1 MLTRKALG
9 LLFLAA
15 ACFSTIH
22 IARSATRCN
31 HGWIPHGQSCYLIS
45 HDQEQWNNAE
55 SICELFGGYLAEIQ
69 NAAEYN
75 FIQSQVNTTQKNFW
89 VGGSDIENEG
99 TWIWMAS
106 MTPLSYA
113 KWEAGEPNS
122 DHNRVVRIPL
132 IFNKTIPDTLR
143 NLQTKVCV
151 LLLKHVSACE
161 HTLSSEQ
168 VLSSEHALSSENALS
183 SKHVLS
189 S

>member
-122 DHNRVVRIPL
+122 DHNSDENCIDIRPGKLGWNDERCYLVQNYI
-132 IFNKTIPDTLR
+132 
-143 NLQTKVCV
+143 
-151 LLLKHVSACE
+151 CE
-161 HTLSSEQ
+161 GEGVERL
-168 VLSSEHALSSENALS
+168 
-183 SKHVLS
+183 
-189 S
+189 